1 MKNPLRNLLTPSEQ
15 RILLF
20 LLTVLLMGNVLAL
33 LGWTAPVNSAT
44 DADSLRKAVKTDVPL
59 RIDIRTASLEELVT
73 LPGIGEKRAADIIA
87 YRGGKPFKSV
97 NQLLEVKGIG
107 TKTYAKLLPD
117 LLVFGDSTNVETK
130 TEKSSRSSSSKAGK
144 ASSKPLGMVN
154 INKAGLEELCTLSGI
169 GEVKAKAIIEWRN
182 TNGAF
187 SSIEDI
193 TKVKG
198 IGAKTLEKNRDR
210 LRTD

>member
-1 MKNPLRNLLTPSEQ
+1 MNNPLRNLLTPSEQ

-20 LLTVLLMGNVLAL
+20 LLTILLLGNGLALMGWNPPADK
-33 LGWTAPVNSAT
+33 GSE
-44 DADSLRKAVKTDVPL
+44 ADSLSKAVEHDVPL
-59 RIDIRTASLEELVT
+59 RLDIRTATAEELGT
-73 LPGIGEKRAADIIA
+73 LTGIGEKRAADIIA
-87 YRGGKPFKSV
+87 FRLKTPFTSV
-97 NQLLEVKGIG
+97 NQLLQVKGIG
-107 TKTYAKLLPD
+107 AKTYAKLLPD
-117 LLVFGDSTNVETK
+117 LLVFGDSTNVELTGEKNTK
-130 TEKSSRSSSSKAGK
+130 TTKSKTDK
-144 ASSKPLGMVN
+144 ETSKPLGMVN

-182 TNGAF
+182 ANGAF
-187 SSIEDI
+187 ESIEDI